1 MTREDR
7 IAATFGKEVLMIG
20 RGVRW
25 GFWGAKC
32 LFPELSAWENPSKCT
47 LNALCTLKI
56 NTYLNEIINM
66 I

>member
-1 MTREDR
+1 
-7 IAATFGKEVLMIG
+7 MIG

-56 NTYLNEIINM
+56 NTYLNELINM